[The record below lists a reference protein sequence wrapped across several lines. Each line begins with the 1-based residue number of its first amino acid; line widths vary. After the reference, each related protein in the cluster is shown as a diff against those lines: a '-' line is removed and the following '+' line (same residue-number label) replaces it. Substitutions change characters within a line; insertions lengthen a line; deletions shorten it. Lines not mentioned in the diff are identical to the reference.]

1 MMISINIY
9 FFWSSKSLSWFCFLG
24 FIENKF
30 FGVNLMVSQIFSFF
44 HFVSWLSHV
53 SHHGR
58 ELADYIDHGRG
69 LADCID
75 PGRGLADC
83 IDPGRGLADYINLPL
98 SVYPVVACQSK

>member
-1 MMISINIY
+1 
-9 FFWSSKSLSWFCFLG
+9 
-24 FIENKF
+24 
-30 FGVNLMVSQIFSFF
+30 MVSQIFSFF

-58 ELADYIDHGRG
+58 ELAD
-69 LADCID
+69 CID

-83 IDPGRGLADYINLPL
+83 IDPGRGLADCINLPL